1 MKATKVIALA
11 VMSLLVFTGCG
22 SNKNQNSTTQAE
34 GATSPAATQNNQ
46 DTANTP
52 DTTNQT
58 SQKSVASE
66 HYLSLGTLKEEVVI
80 EGENRDR
87 DEVEVSNGKLVFP
100 RGTIRSVIVKDADGE
115 ERFVDVSKKKV
126 NNLISVLER
135 EKCTSAVSARQNKG
149 KEIIL
154 VYQTDEDDNHTIYI
168 QSVGNDNYFLR
179 VKEDDR
185 DEFAEAEDI
194 SDRDST
200 REYDAVQIHSKELTT
215 IMNQWMKK

>member
-66 HYLSLGTLKEEVVI
+66 YYLSLGTLKEEVVI

-100 RGTIRSVIVKDADGE
+100 RGTIRSG
-115 ERFVDVSKKKV
+115 
-126 NNLISVLER
+126 NNE
-135 EKCTSAVSARQNKG
+135 
-149 KEIIL
+149 
-154 VYQTDEDDNHTIYI
+154 H
-168 QSVGNDNYFLR
+168 
-179 VKEDDR
+179 
-185 DEFAEAEDI
+185 
-194 SDRDST
+194 
-200 REYDAVQIHSKELTT
+200 
-215 IMNQWMKK
+215 

>member
-11 VMSLLVFTGCG
+11 AISLLVFTGCG
-22 SNKNQNSTTQAE
+22 SNKNQNSTTQAGE
-34 GATSPAATQNNQ
+34 AASPAATQNNQ

-66 HYLSLGTLKEEVVI
+66 HYLSLGTLKEEVVV

-100 RGTIRSVIVKDADGE
+100 RGTIRSVIVKYADGK
-115 ERFVDVSKKKV
+115 ERFTDVSKKKV

-135 EKCTSAVSARQNKG
+135 EECTSAVSTQQNNG

-154 VYQTDEDDNHTIYI
+154 VYQTGDDDNHTIYI
-168 QSVGNDNYFLR
+168 QSVGNDNYLLR

-185 DEFAEAEDI
+185 DEFAEPEDI

-200 REYDAVQIHSKELTT
+200 REYDAVQIHSKELTK

>member
-1 MKATKVIALA
+1 MKATKVITLA
-11 VMSLLVFTGCG
+11 AISLLIFTGCG
-22 SNKNQNSTTQAE
+22 SNKNQNSTTQAGE
-34 GATSPAATQNNQ
+34 AASPAATQNNQ

-66 HYLSLGTLKEEVVI
+66 HYLSLGTLKEELVV

-100 RGTIRSVIVKDADGE
+100 RGTIRSVFVKDADGK
-115 ERFVDVSKKKV
+115 ERFTDVSKKKV

-135 EKCTSAVSARQNKG
+135 EECTSAVSTQQNNG

-154 VYQTDEDDNHTIYI
+154 VYQTGDDDNHTIHI
-168 QSVGNDNYFLR
+168 QSVGNDNYLLR

-185 DEFAEAEDI
+185 DEFAEPEDI

-200 REYDAVQIHSKELTT
+200 REYDAVQIHSKELTK
-215 IMNQWMKK
+215 IMDQWMKK